1 MRRVHLAAGFAG
13 TLLLALGFSHQPRAA
28 PRVTITP
35 LNEAMNGVRAGLTQ
49 VGDRCPRWH
58 NCYVSRPSYGYYVP
72 RFEPSVVY
80 FGPSGIYRPYPPI
93 VVYDLPAYD
102 PYYSWWRPAPDYYHY
117 RRW

>member
-1 MRRVHLAAGFAG
+1 MRRVHLAAGVIG
-13 TLLLALGFSHQPRAA
+13 TLLCGLSFSHQSLAA
-28 PRVTITP
+28 PWEVIAP
-35 LNEAMNGVRAGLTQ
+35 LNDGARVGVTQ
-49 VGDRCPRWH
+49 VGDRCSRWRD
-58 NCYVSRPSYGYYVP
+58 CYNSRTSYGYYTP

-102 PYYSWWRPAPDYYHY
+102 LYYSWWRPAQDHYHY